1 MRGSSRTRSARN
13 EISPG
18 WTHPGRRGRRP
29 AGLESGPTIRW
40 YHESSSGKLVE
51 REQILLKLRERI
63 VAFAASHVQGDIAED
78 LAQEVLILL
87 HEKYHHVDR
96 LEELLPLALRI
107 ARFKIMS
114 LRRKSQRHGEYTQV
128 SVTDIQLP
136 DLAADPAALVERKLM
151 LERLT
156 QAVGQLGDRCR
167 ELLRLKLQ
175 GKNFGEIQKRM
186 GAQSINTVYTWD
198 YRCRQQLLDL
208 MGGDWET
215 GKK

>member
-1 MRGSSRTRSARN
+1 MDNHRVK
-13 EISPG
+13 P
-18 WTHPGRRGRRP
+18 
-29 AGLESGPTIRW
+29 
-40 YHESSSGKLVE
+40 VE

-87 HEKYHHVDR
+87 HEKYHQVDR
-96 LEELLPLALRI
+96 LEELVPLALRI
-107 ARFKIMS
+107 ARFKMMS

-136 DLAADPAALVERKLM
+136 DPEADPATLVERKLM

-156 QAVGQLGDRCR
+156 QAVAQLGDRCR
-167 ELLRLKLQ
+167 ELLRLKLE
-175 GKNFGEIQKRM
+175 GRNFGEIQKRM
-186 GAQSINTVYTWD
+186 GAGSINTVYTWD

-208 MGGDWET
+208 MGGDWEA

>member
-1 MRGSSRTRSARN
+1 
-13 EISPG
+13 
-18 WTHPGRRGRRP
+18 
-29 AGLESGPTIRW
+29 
-40 YHESSSGKLVE
+40 VE
-51 REQILLKLRERI
+51 REQILLKLRERT
-63 VAFAASHVQGDIAED
+63 VAFAASHIQGDIAED
-78 LAQEVLILL
+78 VAQEVLILL
-87 HEKYHHVDR
+87 HEKYHRVER
-96 LEELLPLALRI
+96 LEELVPLALQI

-128 SVTDIQLP
+128 SIADIQLP
-136 DLAADPAALVERKLM
+136 DPEANPAALVERKLM

-208 MGGDWET
+208 MGGDWEA
-215 GKK
+215 GKR

>member
-1 MRGSSRTRSARN
+1 
-13 EISPG
+13 
-18 WTHPGRRGRRP
+18 
-29 AGLESGPTIRW
+29 
-40 YHESSSGKLVE
+40 VE

-63 VAFAASHVQGDIAED
+63 VAFAASHWQGDTAED
-78 LAQEVLILL
+78 VAQEVLILL

-96 LEELLPLALRI
+96 LEELVPLALQV

-114 LRRKSQRHGEYTQV
+114 LRRKAIRHGEYTQV

-136 DLAADPAALVERKLM
+136 DLQADPAVLAERKLM

-156 QAVGQLGDRCR
+156 QAVAQLGGRCR
-167 ELLRLKLQ
+167 ELLRLKLE

-198 YRCRQQLLDL
+198 YRCRRQLLDL
-208 MGGDWET
+208 MGGDWEP

>member
-1 MRGSSRTRSARN
+1 
-13 EISPG
+13 
-18 WTHPGRRGRRP
+18 
-29 AGLESGPTIRW
+29 
-40 YHESSSGKLVE
+40 VE
-51 REQILLKLRERI
+51 RDQILLKLRERI

-96 LEELLPLALRI
+96 LEELVPLSLRI

-114 LRRKSQRHGEYTQV
+114 LRRKSQRRGEYTQV

-136 DLAADPAALVERKLM
+136 DLEADPATLVERKLM

-156 QAVGQLGDRCR
+156 QAVAQLGDRCR

-175 GKNFGEIQKRM
+175 GKSFGEIQKRM

-198 YRCRQQLLDL
+198 HRCRQQLLDL
-208 MGGDWET
+208 MGGGWEPE
-215 GKK
+215 KK

>member
-1 MRGSSRTRSARN
+1 
-13 EISPG
+13 
-18 WTHPGRRGRRP
+18 
-29 AGLESGPTIRW
+29 
-40 YHESSSGKLVE
+40 
-51 REQILLKLRERI
+51 
-63 VAFAASHVQGDIAED
+63 
-78 LAQEVLILL
+78 LILL
-87 HEKYHHVDR
+87 HEKYRHVER
-96 LEELLPLALRI
+96 LEELVPLALQI
-107 ARFKIMS
+107 ARFKMMS

-136 DLAADPAALVERKLM
+136 DPEADPATLVEHKLM

-198 YRCRQQLLDL
+198 FRCRQQLLEL
-208 MGGDWET
+208 MGGDWERD
-215 GKK
+215 KR

>member
-1 MRGSSRTRSARN
+1 M
-13 EISPG
+13 
-18 WTHPGRRGRRP
+18 
-29 AGLESGPTIRW
+29 
-40 YHESSSGKLVE
+40 E
-51 REQILLKLRERI
+51 RDQILLKLRERI

-96 LEELLPLALRI
+96 LEELVPLSLRI

-114 LRRKSQRHGEYTQV
+114 LRRKSQRRGEYTQV

-136 DLAADPAALVERKLM
+136 DLEADPATLVERKLM

-156 QAVGQLGDRCR
+156 QAVAQLGDRCR

-175 GKNFGEIQKRM
+175 GKSFGEIQKRM

-198 YRCRQQLLDL
+198 HRCRQQLLDL
-208 MGGDWET
+208 MGGGWEPE
-215 GKK
+215 KK

>member
-1 MRGSSRTRSARN
+1 M
-13 EISPG
+13 
-18 WTHPGRRGRRP
+18 
-29 AGLESGPTIRW
+29 LD
-40 YHESSSGKLVE
+40 E
-51 REQILLKLRERI
+51 RDQILLKLRERI
-63 VAFAASHVQGDIAED
+63 VAFAASHLQGDIAED

-136 DLAADPAALVERKLM
+136 DLAADPATLVERKLM

-198 YRCRQQLLDL
+198 YRCRQQLLEL

>member
-1 MRGSSRTRSARN
+1 M
-13 EISPG
+13 
-18 WTHPGRRGRRP
+18 
-29 AGLESGPTIRW
+29 
-40 YHESSSGKLVE
+40 E

-63 VAFAASHVQGDIAED
+63 VAFAASHIQGDIAED
-78 LAQEVLILL
+78 VAQEVLILL
-87 HEKYHHVDR
+87 HEKYHRVER
-96 LEELLPLALRI
+96 LEELVPLALQI
-107 ARFKIMS
+107 ARFKIMR

-128 SVTDIQLP
+128 SIADIQLP
-136 DLAADPAALVERKLM
+136 DPEANPAALVERKLM

-208 MGGDWET
+208 MGGDWEA
-215 GKK
+215 GKR

>member
-1 MRGSSRTRSARN
+1 M
-13 EISPG
+13 
-18 WTHPGRRGRRP
+18 
-29 AGLESGPTIRW
+29 
-40 YHESSSGKLVE
+40 E
-51 REQILLKLRERI
+51 REQILVKLRERI
-63 VAFAASHVQGDIAED
+63 VAFAASHVNGDTAED

-96 LEELLPLALRI
+96 LEDLVPLSLKI

-136 DLAADPAALVERKLM
+136 DLDADPATLVERKLM

-156 QAVGQLGDRCR
+156 RAMAQLGGRCR
-167 ELLRLKLQ
+167 ELMRLRLQ
-175 GKNFGEIQKRM
+175 GRNSGEIGKRM

-198 YRCRQQLLDL
+198 SRCRQQLLEL
-208 MGGDWET
+208 MGGDWEAPRR
-215 GKK
+215 

>member
-1 MRGSSRTRSARN
+1 MD
-13 EISPG
+13 
-18 WTHPGRRGRRP
+18 HPVKP
-29 AGLESGPTIRW
+29 
-40 YHESSSGKLVE
+40 VE

-63 VAFAASHVQGDIAED
+63 VAFAASHVQGDFAED

-96 LEELLPLALRI
+96 LEELVPLALQI

-136 DLAADPAALVERKLM
+136 DPEADPATLVERKLM

-156 QAVGQLGDRCR
+156 QAVAQLGERCR

-175 GKNFGEIQKRM
+175 GRNFGEIQKRM

-198 YRCRQQLLDL
+198 HRCRQQLIEL
-208 MGGDWET
+208 MGGSWET
-215 GKK
+215 DKK

>member
-1 MRGSSRTRSARN
+1 LR
-13 EISPG
+13 
-18 WTHPGRRGRRP
+18 H
-29 AGLESGPTIRW
+29 AGAVLW
-40 YHESSSGKLVE
+40 CLE
-51 REQILLKLRERI
+51 RERVLVKLRERI

-87 HEKYHHVDR
+87 HEKYRHVER
-96 LEELLPLALRI
+96 LEELIPLAIQI

-136 DLAADPAALVERKLM
+136 DLETDPATLVERKLM

-156 QAVGQLGDRCR
+156 QCVAQLGSRCR
-167 ELLRLKLQ
+167 ELLRLKLE
-175 GKNFGEIQKRM
+175 GRNFGEIQKRM

-198 YRCRQQLLDL
+198 YRCRQQLLEL
-208 MGGDWET
+208 MGGDWE
-215 GKK
+215 GRP

>member
-1 MRGSSRTRSARN
+1 
-13 EISPG
+13 
-18 WTHPGRRGRRP
+18 
-29 AGLESGPTIRW
+29 
-40 YHESSSGKLVE
+40 VE

-63 VAFAASHVQGDIAED
+63 VAFAASHWQGDTAED
-78 LAQEVLILL
+78 VAQEVLILL

-96 LEELLPLALRI
+96 LEELVPLALQV

-114 LRRKSQRHGEYTQV
+114 LRRKAIRHGEYTQV

-136 DLAADPAALVERKLM
+136 DLQADPAVLTERKLM

-156 QAVGQLGDRCR
+156 QAVAQLGGRCR
-167 ELLRLKLQ
+167 ELLRLKLE

-198 YRCRQQLLDL
+198 YRCRRQLLDL
-208 MGGDWET
+208 MGGDWEP